1 MSTSTPIAS
10 MALFA
15 VAAVLGAVGQYL
27 YKSGADVADGTI
39 VGYLLNLRI
48 LAGVICY
55 VAVMLLFITA
65 FRISR
70 ALIDSRAPLSSRI
83 AAASSS
89 RSVVNRRRGSS
100 SARASFWTAWSSA
113 ADCPSRQPMS
123 TAQSIP
129 SAACVSL

>member
-15 VAAVLGAVGQYL
+15 AAAVLGAVGQYL

-55 VAVMLLFITA
+55 VAVMVLFITA
-65 FRISR
+65 FRIGG
-70 ALIDSRAPLSSRI
+70 ALMVLYPIYASTFIWTALLAWWAYDAPIGPTSIVGMLLL
-83 AAASSS
+83 
-89 RSVVNRRRGSS
+89 VTGMFVLG
-100 SARASFWTAWSSA
+100 RASA
-113 ADCPSRQPMS
+113 
-123 TAQSIP
+123 
-129 SAACVSL
+129 